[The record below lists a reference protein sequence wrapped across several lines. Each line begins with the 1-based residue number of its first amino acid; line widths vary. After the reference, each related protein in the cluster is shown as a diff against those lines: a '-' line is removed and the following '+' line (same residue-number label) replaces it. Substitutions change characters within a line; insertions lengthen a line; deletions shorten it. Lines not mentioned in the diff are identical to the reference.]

1 MISPDLITI
10 TGLLFAVIG
19 FYFEPP
25 IGFIFFAF
33 SFLMDVTDGWVA
45 RRFKKV
51 TKFGGVLDSVFD
63 KIVEVL
69 FLAYI
74 TVNYAVGGLGVLA
87 AGFSVIISYTKHRSG
102 LKLKSVFDRAQRMI
116 FLLVA
121 VLFFSDYLV
130 SMLLL
135 FNALCLFAIIELMV
149 KVKNKFSE
157 VN

>member
-10 TGLLFAVIG
+10 LGLLFAVVG

-25 IGFIFFAF
+25 FGFVFFGV
-33 SFLMDVTDGWVA
+33 SFLMDVIDGRVA
-45 RRFKKV
+45 RRYKLV

-63 KIVEVL
+63 KVVEVL

-74 TVNYAVGGLGVLA
+74 TVNYPIGGLGVLA
-87 AGFSVIISYTKHRSG
+87 AGFSVIISYVKHRSG
-102 LKLKSVFDRAQRMI
+102 LKLKSVFDRAQRML

-121 VLFFSDYLV
+121 VFLFGDYLI
-130 SMLLL
+130 SILLL
-135 FNALCLFAIIELMV
+135 FNALCLVAIIELMI